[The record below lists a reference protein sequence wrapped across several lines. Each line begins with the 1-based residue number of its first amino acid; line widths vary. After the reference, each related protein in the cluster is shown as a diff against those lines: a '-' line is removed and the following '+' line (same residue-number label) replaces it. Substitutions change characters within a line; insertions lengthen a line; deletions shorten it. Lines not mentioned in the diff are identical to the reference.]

1 MLRAMESG
9 AVTFDTLA
17 YTRRLEAAG
26 VDRAQAEAHAD
37 AVRDAV
43 AESSAT
49 KTDLSAMEARMTAR
63 LYGAIAVVCG
73 LVAAGAGVAI
83 GVLAWLLP

>member
-1 MLRAMESG
+1 M
-9 AVTFDTLA
+9 
-17 YTRRLEAAG
+17 RRLEAAG
-26 VDRAQAEAHAD
+26 VDRAHAD

-43 AESSAT
+43 AESAAT
-49 KTDLSAMEARMTAR
+49 RADLSAMETRMTAR

-73 LVAAGAGVAI
+73 LVIAGAGVVI

>member
-1 MLRAMESG
+1 MESG

-17 YTRRLEAAG
+17 YMRRLEAAG

-43 AESSAT
+43 AESAAT
-49 KTDLSAMEARMTAR
+49 KADLSAMEARMTAR
-63 LYGAIAVVCG
+63 LYGAIAIVCG
-73 LVAAGAGVAI
+73 LVIAGAGVVV